1 MILTNLYNYDD
12 VHIFRTKNHVNL
24 DCVPVTLNTGYDE
37 EPQREFIQY
46 GIYDSAN
53 ENRAYLDLLKKFDL
67 SDLTFETLVGVTI
80 QSQIEEDSI
89 LSTSLNAEEARL
101 TKLSIKVSYIQR
113 RIEYYWPNNVDKC
126 LVI

>member
-1 MILTNLYNYDD
+1 MRLTNLYNYDG
-12 VHIFRTKNHVNL
+12 VHTFSSKNHINL
-24 DCVPVTLNTGYDE
+24 DCVPAISNTGYDE

-46 GIYDSAN
+46 WIYDSAN

-80 QSQIEEDSI
+80 QSQIEEESI
-89 LSTSLNAEEARL
+89 LSTSLNAEEVRL
-101 TKLSIKVSYIQR
+101 IKLIIKVSYILR
-113 RIEYYWPNNVDKC
+113 RIESYWPNIVDKC